1 LERLPPHLRVTFRVV
16 EERGTGRAATSVV
29 LDESKDL
36 LLLQRKLAA
45 RAEAAVR
52 SAVRGAVGAALA
64 EARAAAGAPTP
75 TPEVASPAA
84 VAARRDGAGQGGVAP
99 VPGSV
104 VGEQTGLTT
113 WPAGLPDGGTLP
125 ASVSTDVGAGMVV
138 RGFPALVAE
147 PAPKVTGPPRTVGV
161 ALRSLADE
169 LTPAGRH
176 AAGVRRLLASEAAL
190 GTGRITTRWTGTQSL
205 TLAASP
211 YPRTEALV
219 ADLQL
224 AAVTSLTTPADEAR
238 YDTPPGGPD
247 AAGIRTASAYAEA
260 LAFVR
265 RHLEDEVHRVVGHVV
280 AALSASR
287 ALEAEVRA
295 SSSLALLNTLQDLR
309 EHRASLV
316 HDGFV

>member
-1 LERLPPHLRVTFRVV
+1 IKSLPKAVRRELVPAPDVAREVVAWIRDNCPAWEDLARAGDMAEPFTSAFTRAVRAVRDVVVPPEVWDAERLERLPPHLRVTFRVV

-147 PAPKVTGPPRTVGV
+147 PAPKVKGQPRTVGV
-161 ALRSLADE
+161 ALRILADE
-169 LTPAGRH
+169 QTQAEKH
-176 AAGVRRLLASEAAL
+176 AAGVR
-190 GTGRITTRWTGTQSL
+190 
-205 TLAASP
+205 
-211 YPRTEALV
+211 
-219 ADLQL
+219 
-224 AAVTSLTTPADEAR
+224 
-238 YDTPPGGPD
+238 
-247 AAGIRTASAYAEA
+247 
-260 LAFVR
+260 
-265 RHLEDEVHRVVGHVV
+265 
-280 AALSASR
+280 
-287 ALEAEVRA
+287 
-295 SSSLALLNTLQDLR
+295 
-309 EHRASLV
+309 
-316 HDGFV
+316 